1 MLQARWKGAG
11 PAESAGSEPL
21 GEGQVRSF
29 KIAKLSPDA
38 KAIDVELI

>member
-11 PAESAGSEPL
+11 PSESAELEPL

-29 KIAKLSPDA
+29 KIAKLSLET
-38 KAIDVELI
+38 KRIELDLG